1 MIDDEA
7 QCARLLFLVY
17 QLGAL
22 ATYIAK
28 RAWLGL
34 ATYIL
39 AAQGEGGQQIWLYL
53 GSPAAWK
60 SWDTLSCS
68 QTTTGGSTAS
78 QLIKKTR

>member
-1 MIDDEA
+1 MMKRNA
-7 QCARLLFLVY
+7 HGCCFWSTN
-17 QLGAL
+17 LGPSD
-22 ATYIAK
+22 YIAK
-28 RAWLGL
+28 TRMARPSDIH
-34 ATYIL
+34 TSDKNPSK
-39 AAQGEGGQQIWLYL
+39 EKREQIWLYL